1 MRKLYECYFIDEFS
15 QEEMIICDLPTNDPI
30 EITNIINSYGLNSG
44 FKFMAVINGIVK
56 IKNQKDFKNLP
67 PNSKIIKYYHI

>member
-15 QEEMIICDLPTNDPI
+15 QEEMIICDLPTKNPI

-44 FKFMAVINGIVK
+44 FKFMAVIKGIVK
-56 IKNQKDFKNLP
+56 IKNQKVFKNLP